1 MWSAGCLREAWINH
15 KRVDFVNAARTQRTA
30 AGCGDD
36 EPPAP
41 PQGHTLQEDG
51 GHYQVPGPGM
61 LDGVHPI
68 YAFAIGIGLCPA
80 VDWNIG
86 C

>member
-1 MWSAGCLREAWINH
+1 MCAGCLREAWVNH

-41 PQGHTLQEDG
+41 PAAHALQEDG
-51 GHYQVPGPGM
+51 AHYQVSQLCLSARYSATA
-61 LDGVHPI
+61 LDGARPFR
-68 YAFAIGIGLCPA
+68 ANLSFATC
-80 VDWNIG
+80 